1 MKTRAVVM
9 ALAMAALVF
18 AGAVEADAAK
28 VLKIANYYAV
38 DHPVNQGFYRVFK
51 PMVEEGT
58 AGAIA
63 IQIYPNSQLGAEQE
77 FVEGVQLGTIEMAL
91 TGNLWENTV
100 PEFRTVQLPYMF
112 VNYDHADEILNGPV
126 GARLYEYLKPLGV
139 RILGSFPNGFRA
151 VSNSKRP
158 IYSID
163 DCKGI
168 RLRVFQGDIIIKE
181 MQALGFSTVVMP
193 ISEIFTALQQKVVDG
208 QENPIFT
215 LYYSGWY
222 EVQKYVALT
231 NHMYSPG
238 YVVINERV
246 WNGLTKEQQALL
258 QEASTKTVQWIL
270 TTMKNEE
277 ADIIKKLEQAGL
289 VVTRPDLKPFRE
301 RVAPIIEEYLRQYP
315 HVRPI
320 IEEIR
325 KAGAKY
331 L

>member
-1 MKTRAVVM
+1 M
-9 ALAMAALVF
+9 
-18 AGAVEADAAK
+18 
-28 VLKIANYYAV
+28 
-38 DHPVNQGFYRVFK
+38 
-51 PMVEEGT
+51 
-58 AGAIA
+58 
-63 IQIYPNSQLGAEQE
+63 
-77 FVEGVQLGTIEMAL
+77 
-91 TGNLWENTV
+91 
-100 PEFRTVQLPYMF
+100 
-112 VNYDHADEILNGPV
+112 

-139 RILGSFPNGFRA
+139 RVLGSFPNGFRA